1 MRTWPGWRST
11 RRWIRNTFAGIVRA
25 RNHDPGCELMMC
37 VAETVII
44 RLPAARRELV
54 EHKKIVLAL
63 TTRKT
68 IGVNLA
74 ETSSIHR

>member
-1 MRTWPGWRST
+1 LCGEK
-11 RRWIRNTFAGIVRA
+11 
-25 RNHDPGCELMMC
+25 HDLGYELMMR
-37 VAETVII
+37 VAGIVII

-68 IGVNLA
+68 IRVNLA